1 VVSVGSVHKALEMQA
16 RLTTKRAKSSAKPM
30 HHSVPTWSP
39 PARNLNISSAH
50 FERASRGSHVSPA
63 RSMQCLPSGLG
74 LRTLRPCMLARP
86 AVRRVRVCRD
96 HACSHAR
103 LSSVTVVERQGCRAS
118 QLSSVKVVERQGCRD
133 HACSHARQQSSCS
146 QSPSPRNTPACSHAR
161 RQSSPQHSC
170 MLAIVHN
177 PHPARPAAVPWQSP
191 SPATRLSAT
200 RRPGRRRHSARNR
213 TRKRCVGTL
222 LCYSDTLA
230 GGVGDR
236 LEYVAKAFFFSSHKL
251 HLST

>member
-1 VVSVGSVHKALEMQA
+1 
-16 RLTTKRAKSSAKPM
+16 
-30 HHSVPTWSP
+30 
-39 PARNLNISSAH
+39 
-50 FERASRGSHVSPA
+50 
-63 RSMQCLPSGLG
+63 
-74 LRTLRPCMLARP
+74 MLAILQKPNP
-86 AVRRVRVCRD
+86 ALPVAVPGLFSTP
-96 HACSHAR
+96 ACSHAR
-103 LSSVTVVERQGCRAS
+103 WQSPAFSAVRRVTVVETMHARTPGSPACHGCRASRLLRLSSVKVVEVVERQGCRAS
-118 QLSSVKVVERQGCRD
+118 RLSSVKVVERQGCRD

-161 RQSSPQHSC
+161 RQSSPQHAC